1 MSNNLDLFQQVIM
14 ESGTVLTCYDAVGP
28 THPSFYMAKYA
39 CNYTDEMW
47 NSGNFGPLKD
57 CLMKIDVQD
66 GIDFQKNQSQ
76 AALQIFEDVYLPS
89 GTADDDHMAWLQFAV
104 DHISLG
110 ELSEMLNI
118 I

>member
-1 MSNNLDLFQQVIM
+1 MLNILDLFEQVIM

-28 THPSFYMAKYA
+28 THPSYYMAKYA

-66 GIDFQKNQSQ
+66 GIDFQMVKELGFGFWQKISVFGTGHHSRDQTRNRT
-76 AALQIFEDVYLPS
+76 LQILVLESVEQLR
-89 GTADDDHMAWLQFAV
+89 
-104 DHISLG
+104 
-110 ELSEMLNI
+110 
-118 I
+118 